1 LSGQLTHSEAELL
14 DLAIFAV
21 ERAVALGAKA
31 SASARNDYSGRI
43 VVREGEIE
51 KAERDIRQGLGVTV
65 YRDGR
70 QGSASTMAL
79 DRVAIERVVQE
90 ASLIAN
96 RVQPDPDDDLPPAE
110 WLALSG
116 PAPELYAP
124 ADRDADALLAAA
136 LSIDRSARAQ
146 AASAGELIRVTEA
159 AANAG
164 EGILALATSSG
175 FARSR
180 RFSTNSRWCSIIARD
195 GKGNASDY
203 ADTRDRRV
211 EALEIPEALASRAI
225 QNTLRRKDA
234 RSVPSQRSAV
244 LFDPRTASSLV
255 GEWARAMSGTA
266 QYRRDTFLPDPVNRS
281 IGAAHLDLIE
291 DPFEPYGL
299 ASGGFD
305 SEGISGQRRSI
316 IEAGMGRA
324 LFLAAYSARKL
335 GLRSTGNAEGPYNL
349 RLTSRAPGGDQAE
362 MLARLGTGL
371 LVTSLQGG
379 ATDPVTGNWTRA
391 VEGLWVDQGEVAFA
405 VRDVT
410 VAGSAPSMIQNVIA
424 VGSDVERFGAVRTGS
439 ILIDEMQVG
448 GTA

>member
-1 LSGQLTHSEAELL
+1 VTAQLTHSEAELL
-14 DLAIFAV
+14 EFAALAV
-21 ERAVALGAKA
+21 ERAEALGAKA
-31 SASARNDYSGRI
+31 SASARNEYSGRV

-51 KAERDIRQGLGVTV
+51 KAERDVRQGIGVTV

-90 ASLIAN
+90 ASLIAK
-96 RVQPDPDDDLPPAE
+96 RVQPDPDDDLPPSE

-124 ADRDADALLAAA
+124 AERDADALLAAA
-136 LSIDRSARAQ
+136 LAIDRSAREQ
-146 AASAGELIRVTEA
+146 GAAAGTPIRVTEA

-164 EGILALATSSG
+164 EGIWALATSSG

-180 RFSTNSRWCSIIARD
+180 RFSTNSRWCSMIAHD
-195 GKGNASDY
+195 GEGSSSEY

-211 EALEIPEALASRAI
+211 EALEVPEALVSRAI
-225 QNTLRRKDA
+225 ENTLRRKYA
-234 RSVPSQRSAV
+234 RSVSSQRAAV

-255 GEWARAMSGTA
+255 GEWARALTGMA
-266 QYRRDTFLPDPVNRS
+266 QYRRDTFLPDPLNRP
-281 IGAAHLDLIE
+281 IAASHLDLIE

-316 IEAGMGRA
+316 IEAGLGRA
-324 LFLAAYSARKL
+324 LFLATYSARKL
-335 GLRSTGNAEGPYNL
+335 GLRSTGNADGYYNL
-349 RLTSRAPGGDQAE
+349 RLTSRTPGGDRAE
-362 MLARLGTGL
+362 MLTRLGTGL

-391 VEGLWVDQGEVAFA
+391 VEGLWVDKGEVTFA

-410 VAGSAPSMIQNVIA
+410 VAGSAPSMIKTVIA
-424 VGSDVERFGAVRTGS
+424 VGSDIERFGAVRTGS
-439 ILIDEMQVG
+439 ILIDDLQIG

>member
-1 LSGQLTHSEAELL
+1 LSGQLTHSETELL
-14 DLAIFAV
+14 DLAVFAV
-21 ERAVALGAKA
+21 ERAEALGAKA
-31 SASARNDYSGRI
+31 SASVRNDYSGRV
-43 VVREGEIE
+43 VVREGEVE
-51 KAERDIRQGLGVTV
+51 KAERDVRQGLGVTV

-79 DRVAIERVVQE
+79 DRVAIEQVVRE

-96 RVQPDPDDDLPPAE
+96 RVQPDPDDDLPPSE

-116 PAPELYAP
+116 PSPELYAP

-136 LSIDRSARAQ
+136 LTIDRSAREQ
-146 AASAGELIRVTEA
+146 AASVGAPIRVTEA

-164 EGILALATSSG
+164 EGIWALATSSG

-180 RFSTNSRWCSIIARD
+180 RFSTNSRWCSMITLD
-195 GKGNASDY
+195 GEGRSSDY
-203 ADTRDRRV
+203 ADTRDRQV
-211 EALEIPEALASRAI
+211 EALEAPDVLVNRAI
-225 QNTLRRKDA
+225 QNTLRRKGA

-244 LFDPRTASSLV
+244 VFDPRTASSLV
-255 GEWARAMSGTA
+255 GEWARALTGMA
-266 QYRRDTFLPDPVNRS
+266 QYRRDSFLPDPLNRS
-281 IGAAHLDLIE
+281 IAAAHLDLIE

-305 SEGISGQRRSI
+305 SEGISGQRRFI
-316 IEAGMGRA
+316 IEAGIGRA
-324 LFLAAYSARKL
+324 LFLTTYSARKL
-335 GLRSTGNAEGPYNL
+335 GLRSTGNAEGYYNL
-349 RLTSRAPGGDQAE
+349 RLTSRTPGGDLGE
-362 MLARLGTGL
+362 ILTRLGTGL

-391 VEGLWVDQGEVAFA
+391 VEGIWVDKGEPAFA

-410 VAGSAPSMIQNVIA
+410 VAGSAPSMIKNVIA
-424 VGSDVERFGAVRTGS
+424 VGSDTERFGAVRTGS
-439 ILIDEMQVG
+439 MLVGDMQIG